1 MVNENPTLAEET
13 ELTDAEILHQLI
25 ALRAFLIYEARGCV
39 DGFHE
44 QDWLQAESEIIAEI
58 TEPARTASASA

>member
-1 MVNENPTLAEET
+1 MDNENSMLTEET
-13 ELTDAEILHQLI
+13 ELTDAEILHELI
-25 ALRAFLIYEARGCV
+25 ALRAYLIYEARGCV

-58 TEPARTASASA
+58 TQPEKTATASA

>member
-1 MVNENPTLAEET
+1 MDNENSMLTEET
-13 ELTDAEILHQLI
+13 ELTDAEMLYQLI
-25 ALRAFLIYEARGCV
+25 ALRAYLIYEARGCA

-58 TEPARTASASA
+58 TQPERTAAASA

>member
-1 MVNENPTLAEET
+1 MDNENSILTEET

-25 ALRAFLIYEARGCV
+25 ALRAYLIYEARGCT

-44 QDWLQAESEIIAEI
+44 QDWLQAESEVIAEM
-58 TEPARTASASA
+58 TQPERTASASA

>member
-1 MVNENPTLAEET
+1 MNNESSMPTEET
-13 ELTDAEILHQLI
+13 KLTEEESLHQLI
-25 ALRAFLIYEARGCV
+25 ALRAYEIYEARGCL

-58 TEPARTASASA
+58 IQPERAAVASA

>member
-1 MVNENPTLAEET
+1 MDNENSILTEET

-25 ALRAFLIYEARGCV
+25 ALRAYLIYEARGCM

-44 QDWLQAESEIIAEI
+44 QDWLQAESEVISEM
-58 TEPARTASASA
+58 TQPERTAAASA

>member
-1 MVNENPTLAEET
+1 MDNENSNLIEET

-25 ALRAFLIYEARGCV
+25 ALRAYLIYEARGCV

-44 QDWLQAESEIIAEI
+44 EDWLQAESEILAEI
-58 TEPARTASASA
+58 TQPERTAAVSA